1 MSAHHRHRRTP
12 LVTTPTEVAMRL
24 QRSIF
29 GLSARSNAWRSCI
42 VPCVALV
49 ALLAVSSPASA
60 AGQATV
66 TTTVDKISYSEHY
79 DSGGCPFPGSTEYV
93 TGVGHRHVT
102 ELPDGTL
109 NVVDG
114 INVKI
119 LEVSDDPL
127 VAPRE
132 RQSTDEIITHLINN
146 GPTIYHES
154 FHDSNTVFGDIFVVT
169 TFVAVNGD
177 VRVDH
182 FIGRNL
188 PTC

>member
-1 MSAHHRHRRTP
+1 MPTHYHRRRTAA
-12 LVTTPTEVAMRL
+12 VATRL
-24 QRSIF
+24 QPSIV
-29 GLSARSNAWRSCI
+29 GWSARSKAWRACI
-42 VPCVALV
+42 VPCVAV
-49 ALLAVSSPASA
+49 MAALAVAAPASA
-60 AGQATV
+60 DGQATV

-79 DSGGCPFPGSTEYV
+79 GNGGCPFPGSTEYV
-93 TGVGHRHVT
+93 TGVEHRHVT
-102 ELPDGTL
+102 ELPDGTF

-114 INVKI
+114 MNVKI
-119 LEVSDDPL
+119 LEVSDDPS

-132 RQSTDEIITHLINN
+132 RQSTDEIIMHLINN
-146 GPTIYHES
+146 GPLISHES

>member
-1 MSAHHRHRRTP
+1 MPTHHHRRHTA
-12 LVTTPTEVAMRL
+12 LATALTAVATRL
-24 QRSIF
+24 QPSIV
-29 GLSARSNAWRSCI
+29 GPSARSNAWRSCI
-42 VPCVALV
+42 VPCVALM
-49 ALLAVSSPASA
+49 ALLAVAAPASA
-60 AGQATV
+60 VGQATV
-66 TTTVDKISYSEHY
+66 TTTVNKISFSEHY
-79 DSGGCPFPGSTEYV
+79 DSGGCPFPGSTEYL
-93 TGVGHRHVT
+93 TGTEHRHVT
-102 ELPDGTL
+102 ELADGTL
-109 NVVDG
+109 NFVYG
-114 INVKI
+114 SNFKI
-119 LEVSDDPL
+119 LEVSDDPS

-132 RQSTDEIITHLINN
+132 RQGTDEITLHLINN

>member
-1 MSAHHRHRRTP
+1 MPAHHHRRHTA
-12 LVTTPTEVAMRL
+12 LATAVATRP
-24 QRSIF
+24 QPSIVD
-29 GLSARSNAWRSCI
+29 LSARSKAWRACI
-42 VPCVALV
+42 VACVALM
-49 ALLAVSSPASA
+49 AALAVVAPASA
-60 AGQATV
+60 DGQAAV
-66 TTTVDKISYSEHY
+66 TTSVDKISYSEHY
-79 DSGGCPFPGSTEYV
+79 NSGGCPFAGSTEYV

-102 ELPDGTL
+102 ELSDGTL

-119 LEVSDDPL
+119 LEVSDDPS

-146 GPTIYHES
+146 GPLIYHES
-154 FHDSNTVFGDIFVVT
+154 FHDSNTAFGDIFVVT

-188 PTC
+188 PSC